1 MSAKTGDK
9 ARFNRDRKK
18 KILRNKRTRE
28 LQKKLSLKDKSAS
41 AASVQS

>member
-18 KILRNKRTRE
+18 KIIRQKRTRA
-28 LQKKLSLKDKSAS
+28 LQKKLSSENQSAQ
-41 AASVQS
+41 AASSKP